1 MLEFDAPKD
10 QSSIIKVIGVGG
22 GGSNAVNHMYH
33 QGIKGVDFLVCN
45 TDAQALQASP
55 VPNKIQLGERELGAG
70 SKPTVGKEAA
80 LDSIEQ
86 IKEILQHNTKML
98 FITAGMGGGTGTGAA
113 PVIAAVARELGI
125 LTVGIVTVPFN
136 FEGRKRKLQAAQG
149 IEEMKQYV
157 DTLLVICND
166 KLRELHGNLKLSE
179 AFSEADSILMVAAKG
194 IAEIITV
201 VGYINVD
208 FEDVKTVMQ
217 NSGRAIMGSAIAEG
231 EDRALKAIQQALSS
245 PLLDDND
252 IEGAAD
258 ILLYIASGDEEISMD
273 EVALITDYIQEEAGL
288 KAEIIWGTGVDEALG
303 THISI
308 TLIATGFTNEEKTGL
323 AQESEKHTKVNLYGD
338 VKQNANMPKSNVLDV
353 SPVSTGKA
361 ETRTEEVADVSGPYL
376 KSEVKEK
383 SEPQN
388 VNLLEIT
395 EPVLV
400 KSETKREEIK
410 PVQETIF
417 SNEPNRIEIPE
428 PGLGGELE
436 RKIEETQETRKK
448 KLRGF
453 SVFKSNDDLKFMEDV
468 PAYKRRQVELSEND
482 PAEQDN
488 VSRYTLSEGEDK
500 QVELRANN
508 SFLHKEVD

>member
-1 MLEFDAPKD
+1 MLEFDAPKN

-22 GGSNAVNHMYH
+22 GGSNAVNHMYE

-55 VPNKIQLGERELGAG
+55 VPNKIQLGARELGAG
-70 SKPTVGKEAA
+70 SKPNVGKEAA
-80 LDSIEQ
+80 LESIEQ
-86 IKEILQHNTKML
+86 IKEILQHNTKLL

-125 LTVGIVTVPFN
+125 LTVGIVTIPFA
-136 FEGRKRKLQAAQG
+136 FEGRKRKLQADQG

-179 AFSEADSILMVAAKG
+179 AFSEADSILMIAAKG

-217 NSGRAIMGSAIAEG
+217 NSGRAIMGAAVAEG
-231 EDRALKAIQQALSS
+231 DDRALTAIQQALSS

-252 IEGAAD
+252 IEGADD

-273 EVALITDYIQEEAGL
+273 EVTLITDYIQEEAGL

-303 THISI
+303 NKISI
-308 TLIATGFTNEEKTGL
+308 TLIATGFTTETKSGL
-323 AQESEKHTKVNLYGD
+323 AQESEQVTKVNLYGD
-338 VKQNANMPKSNVLDV
+338 IKQNANLPKTNMLDV
-353 SPVSTGKA
+353 QAVNTERRETVVPEPV
-361 ETRTEEVADVSGPYL
+361 DISGPYL
-376 KSEVKEK
+376 KTEATEKPEVK
-383 SEPQN
+383 N
-388 VNLLEIT
+388 INLLEIT
-395 EPVLV
+395 EPVLIRNEARLENSNRS
-400 KSETKREEIK
+400 SERILASQPSRVEEI
-410 PVQETIF
+410 
-417 SNEPNRIEIPE
+417 EPDF
-428 PGLGGELE
+428 GGGLE
-436 RKIEETQETRKK
+436 RKIEETQDIRKN

-453 SVFKSNDDLKFMEDV
+453 SVFKSKDDLKFMEDV
-468 PAYKRRQVELSEND
+468 PAYKRREVELSENTSSKS
-482 PAEQDN
+482 EN
-488 VSRYTLSEGEDK
+488 ISRYTLGEVDDNK
-500 QVELRANN
+500 VELRANN